1 MNCEPPMSLLDR
13 IQKRETC
20 AVVGCER
27 HKETDSLFCRE
38 HLADMW
44 ANRLDRLPDGTFDE
58 KRRFT
63 ARDETRGH
71 AA

>member
-1 MNCEPPMSLLDR
+1 MSLLDR
-13 IQKRETC
+13 IAAHESC
-20 AVVGCER
+20 AVVACNR
-27 HKETDSLFCRE
+27 HREPDSLFCKS

-63 ARDETRGH
+63 PKDTTRSS